1 MTVPEPSSTVS
12 AVSIVGR
19 VLAGIISAAVGVVF
33 LFCAWVAVSSRFGI
47 GGTDAHG
54 YGLIFGVF
62 LAIIAAFVVA
72 TALPLAFRRDRR
84 RRAYTVTLVSFGV
97 VFIALIALVVTA

>member
-1 MTVPEPSSTVS
+1 MTAPETPPPSG
-12 AVSIVGR
+12 ALSIVGR
-19 VLAGIISAAVGVVF
+19 VLAGLLSAAVGLVF
-33 LFCAWVAVSSRFGI
+33 LFCAWVAISSRFGI

-62 LAIIAAFVVA
+62 LAIIAAFVLA
-72 TALPLAFRRDRR
+72 TALPLAFPSHRR

-97 VFIALIALVVTA
+97 VLVALIVLVATA